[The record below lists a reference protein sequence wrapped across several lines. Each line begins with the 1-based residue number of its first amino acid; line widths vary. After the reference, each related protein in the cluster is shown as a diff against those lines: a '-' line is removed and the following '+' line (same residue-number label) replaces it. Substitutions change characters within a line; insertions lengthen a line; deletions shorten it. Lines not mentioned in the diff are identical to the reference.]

1 VAFNRRERNVTVYLM
16 ISTYL
21 VPLDEVAKVRDDHLA
36 FLEGLSA
43 QGTLVAAGR
52 QDPPVGGMVLL
63 DVADEATA
71 REVIAQDPYVL
82 RGVAEYEARG
92 WSPTVGVL
100 KDYGRS

>member
-1 VAFNRRERNVTVYLM
+1 VGEPPPERNATVYLM

-21 VPLDEVAKVRDDHLA
+21 VPLDEVAKVRDEHLA
-36 FLEGLSA
+36 FLDGLVA

-71 REVIAQDPYVL
+71 REVMTQDPYVVGGL
-82 RGVAEYEARG
+82 AEYEARG
-92 WSPTVGVL
+92 WTPTVGAL
-100 KDYGRS
+100 KSYIKS

>member
-1 VAFNRRERNVTVYLM
+1 MYLM

-21 VPLDEVAKVRDDHLA
+21 VPLDEVAKARDEHLA
-36 FLEGLSA
+36 FLDDLLA

-71 REVIAQDPYVL
+71 REVMTRDPYVL
-82 RGVAEYEARG
+82 RGIAQYEARG
-92 WSPTVGVL
+92 WTPTVGAL
-100 KDYGRS
+100 AGYIKS

>member
-1 VAFNRRERNVTVYLM
+1 VNRRRERNVTVYLM

-21 VPLDEVAKVRDDHLA
+21 VPLDEVAKARDEHLA
-36 FLEGLSA
+36 FLEGLVA
-43 QGTLVAAGR
+43 QGKLVAAGR

-71 REVIAQDPYVL
+71 REVMTQDPYVL

-92 WSPTVGVL
+92 WTPTVGAL
-100 KDYGRS
+100 KSYIKP